1 VQATERFVI
10 SITYENIERETQHAR
25 RARPLSNETAP
36 VECDGL
42 ARRIPRRQNPGA
54 ILGRAVT
61 RLPVVAFLN
70 HLLEA
75 APWARE
81 RLMPF
86 AGRTWR
92 VELAPLPDLAF
103 VVREDGML
111 DASDAL
117 EPHLVVTLT
126 PAALPA
132 LARRDETVIRE
143 MTFTGDAEFAAALQY
158 LARHLEWD
166 VEEDLSRVVGDI
178 AAHRIAGGAR
188 DFVAWQ
194 KEAAV
199 RLGQN
204 FAEYLTEEAGVIA
217 PQAEVA
223 GFAHAVDD
231 LRDAVERLE
240 KRIARLE
247 QSKGRG
253 PAG

>member
-1 VQATERFVI
+1 M
-10 SITYENIERETQHAR
+10 
-25 RARPLSNETAP
+25 
-36 VECDGL
+36 
-42 ARRIPRRQNPGA
+42 PRRQNPGA

-61 RLPVVAFLN
+61 LLPIVAFLN

-81 RLMPF
+81 RLVPF

-103 VVREDGML
+103 VVRENGML

-132 LARRDETVIRE
+132 LARRDETALRE
-143 MTFTGDAEFAAALQY
+143 MTFTGDAELAAALQY

-166 VEEDLSRVVGDI
+166 VEEDLSRVVGDV

-217 PQAEVA
+217 PQAAVS
-223 GFAHAVDD
+223 GFARAVDD

-240 KRIARLE
+240 KRIAHLE
-247 QSKGRG
+247 QSRGRG
-253 PAG
+253 TPG

>member
-1 VQATERFVI
+1 M
-10 SITYENIERETQHAR
+10 
-25 RARPLSNETAP
+25 
-36 VECDGL
+36 
-42 ARRIPRRQNPGA
+42 
-54 ILGRAVT
+54 T
-61 RLPVVAFLN
+61 RLSVAAFLN

-75 APWARE
+75 APWARD
-81 RLMPF
+81 RLAPF

-103 VVREDGML
+103 VVRDDGML
-111 DASDAL
+111 GASEAL

-143 MTFTGDAEFAAALQY
+143 MTFTGDAELAAALQY

-166 VEEDLSRVVGDI
+166 VEEDLSRVVGDV

-194 KEAAV
+194 KEATV

-217 PQAEVA
+217 PQADVS
-223 GFAHAVDD
+223 GFARAVDD
-231 LRDAVERLE
+231 LRDAVDRLE
-240 KRIARLE
+240 KRIAHLE

-253 PAG
+253 TTG

>member
-1 VQATERFVI
+1 MP
-10 SITYENIERETQHAR
+10 SKK
-25 RARPLSNETAP
+25 TAP

-42 ARRIPRRQNPGA
+42 ARRIPRRRNRGA

-61 RLPVVAFLN
+61 SLPVVAFLN

-75 APWARE
+75 APWARD
-81 RLMPF
+81 RLAPF

-92 VELAPLPDLAF
+92 VELTPLPDLAF

-111 DASDAL
+111 GSSDAL

-132 LARRDETVIRE
+132 LARRDETVVRE
-143 MTFTGDAEFAAALQY
+143 MTFTGDAELAAALQY

-166 VEEDLSRVVGDI
+166 VEEDLSRVVGDV

-204 FAEYLTEEAGVIA
+204 FAEYLTEEANVIA

-223 GFAHAVDD
+223 GFARAVDD

-240 KRIARLE
+240 KRIAHLE

-253 PAG
+253 TTG

>member
-1 VQATERFVI
+1 MI
-10 SITYENIERETQHAR
+10 SA
-25 RARPLSNETAP
+25 S
-36 VECDGL
+36 
-42 ARRIPRRQNPGA
+42 
-54 ILGRAVT
+54 AVG
-61 RLPVVAFLN
+61 FLN

-92 VELAPLPDLAF
+92 VTLAPLPDLTF
-103 VVREDGML
+103 VVL
-111 DASDAL
+111 DTGLLDTSDAP

-132 LARRDETVIRE
+132 LARRDEALLRE
-143 MTFTGDAEFAAALQY
+143 MTFTGDAELAAALQY

-166 VEEDLSRVVGDI
+166 VEEDLSQVVGDV

-188 DFVAWQ
+188 DLVAWQ

-204 FAEYLTEEAGVIA
+204 FAEYLTEEADVIA
-217 PQAEVA
+217 PRAEVA
-223 GFAHAVDD
+223 AYARAVDD

-240 KRIARLE
+240 KRIAHLE
-247 QSKGRG
+247 ESKNREA
-253 PAG
+253 AG

>member
-1 VQATERFVI
+1 MVAT
-10 SITYENIERETQHAR
+10 T
-25 RARPLSNETAP
+25 
-36 VECDGL
+36 
-42 ARRIPRRQNPGA
+42 
-54 ILGRAVT
+54 
-61 RLPVVAFLN
+61 VVAFLN

-75 APWARE
+75 APWARN
-81 RLMPF
+81 RLAPF

-92 VELAPLPDLAF
+92 VELTPLPDLAF

-111 DASDAL
+111 GSSDAL

-132 LARRDETVIRE
+132 LARRDESVLHE
-143 MTFTGDAEFAAALQY
+143 MTFAGDAELAAALQY

-166 VEEDLSRVVGDI
+166 VEEDLSRVVGDV

-188 DFVAWQ
+188 EFVAWQ

-217 PQAEVA
+217 PKAEVA
-223 GFAHAVDD
+223 GFARAVDD

-240 KRIARLE
+240 KRIAHLE

-253 PAG
+253 TAG

>member
-1 VQATERFVI
+1 MVAT
-10 SITYENIERETQHAR
+10 S
-25 RARPLSNETAP
+25 
-36 VECDGL
+36 
-42 ARRIPRRQNPGA
+42 
-54 ILGRAVT
+54 
-61 RLPVVAFLN
+61 VVAFLN

-75 APWARE
+75 APWARD
-81 RLMPF
+81 RLAPF

-92 VELAPLPDLAF
+92 VELTPLPDLAF

-111 DASDAL
+111 GSSDAL

-132 LARRDETVIRE
+132 LARRDETVVRE
-143 MTFTGDAEFAAALQY
+143 MTFTGDAELAAALQY

-166 VEEDLSRVVGDI
+166 VEEDLSRVVGDV

-204 FAEYLTEEAGVIA
+204 FAEYLTEEANVIA

-223 GFAHAVDD
+223 GFARAVDD
-231 LRDAVERLE
+231 LRDAVARLE
-240 KRIARLE
+240 KRIAHLE

-253 PAG
+253 TTG

>member
-1 VQATERFVI
+1 MVAT
-10 SITYENIERETQHAR
+10 S
-25 RARPLSNETAP
+25 
-36 VECDGL
+36 
-42 ARRIPRRQNPGA
+42 
-54 ILGRAVT
+54 
-61 RLPVVAFLN
+61 VVAFLN

-75 APWARE
+75 APWARD
-81 RLMPF
+81 RLAPF

-92 VELAPLPDLAF
+92 VELTPLPDLAF

-111 DASDAL
+111 GSSDAL

-132 LARRDETVIRE
+132 LARRDETVVRE
-143 MTFTGDAEFAAALQY
+143 MTFTGDAELAAALQY

-166 VEEDLSRVVGDI
+166 VEEDLSRVVGDV

-204 FAEYLTEEAGVIA
+204 FAEYLTEEANVIA

-223 GFAHAVDD
+223 GFARAVDD

-240 KRIARLE
+240 KRIAHLE

-253 PAG
+253 

>member
-1 VQATERFVI
+1 M
-10 SITYENIERETQHAR
+10 
-25 RARPLSNETAP
+25 
-36 VECDGL
+36 
-42 ARRIPRRQNPGA
+42 
-54 ILGRAVT
+54 T

-70 HLLEA
+70 HLLEP
-75 APWARE
+75 APWARD
-81 RLMPF
+81 RLAPF

-92 VELAPLPDLAF
+92 VELAPLPDLSL
-103 VVREDGML
+103 VVRENGML
-111 DASDAL
+111 DASDAP

-143 MTFTGDAEFAAALQY
+143 MTFTGDAELAAALQY

-166 VEEDLSRVVGDI
+166 VEEDLSRVVGDV

-194 KEAAV
+194 KEAAI

-223 GFAHAVDD
+223 GFARAVDD

-240 KRIARLE
+240 KRIAHLE
-247 QSKGRG
+247 QSKGRST
-253 PAG
+253 AG

>member
-1 VQATERFVI
+1 MLV
-10 SITYENIERETQHAR
+10 SAR
-25 RARPLSNETAP
+25 LPRPA
-36 VECDGL
+36 GL
-42 ARRIPRRQNPGA
+42 AKLPGRGRPGA
-54 ILGRAVT
+54 ILPRAVT
-61 RLPVVAFLN
+61 SLPASAFLN

-75 APWARE
+75 APWARD
-81 RLMPF
+81 RLVPF

-92 VELAPLPDLAF
+92 VALAPLPDLAF
-103 VVREDGML
+103 VVREDGLL

-143 MTFTGDAEFAAALQY
+143 MTFTGDAELAAALQY

-166 VEEDLSRVVGDI
+166 VEEDLSRVVGDV
-178 AAHRIAGGAR
+178 AAHRIASGAR

-194 KEAAV
+194 KEAAL

-217 PQAEVA
+217 AQAEVA
-223 GFAHAVDD
+223 GFARAVDD

-240 KRIARLE
+240 KRIAHLE
-247 QSKGRG
+247 QAKDRG
-253 PAG
+253 TVG

>member
-1 VQATERFVI
+1 VTPA
-10 SITYENIERETQHAR
+10 
-25 RARPLSNETAP
+25 PL
-36 VECDGL
+36 
-42 ARRIPRRQNPGA
+42 
-54 ILGRAVT
+54 
-61 RLPVVAFLN
+61 VAFLN
-70 HLLEA
+70 YLLDA

-81 RLMPF
+81 RLAPF
-86 AGRTWR
+86 AGKSWR
-92 VELAPLPDLAF
+92 VELAPLPDLSF
-103 VVREDGML
+103 VVRENGML

-132 LARRDETVIRE
+132 LARRDETAIRE
-143 MTFTGDAEFAAALQY
+143 MTFAGDAELAAALQY

-166 VEEDLSRVVGDI
+166 VEEDLSRIVGDV

-194 KEAAV
+194 KEATV

-217 PQAEVA
+217 PQAAVA
-223 GFAHAVDD
+223 GFVRAVDD

-240 KRIARLE
+240 KRIAHLE
-247 QSKGRG
+247 QSRSRG
-253 PAG
+253 AAE

>member
-1 VQATERFVI
+1 M
-10 SITYENIERETQHAR
+10 
-25 RARPLSNETAP
+25 L
-36 VECDGL
+36 C
-42 ARRIPRRQNPGA
+42 
-54 ILGRAVT
+54 RAVT
-61 RLPVVAFLN
+61 SLPVIAFLN
-70 HLLEA
+70 HLLEN
-75 APWARE
+75 APWARD

-92 VELAPLPDLAF
+92 VSLAPLPDLAF
-103 VVREDGML
+103 AVREDGML
-111 DASDAL
+111 GSSDAL

-132 LARRDETVIRE
+132 LARRDESVLRE
-143 MTFTGDAEFAAALQY
+143 MTFAGDAELAAALQY

-166 VEEDLSRVVGDI
+166 VEEDLSRVVGDV

-223 GFAHAVDD
+223 GFARTVDD

-240 KRIARLE
+240 KRIAHLE

>member
-1 VQATERFVI
+1 MTPA
-10 SITYENIERETQHAR
+10 
-25 RARPLSNETAP
+25 PL
-36 VECDGL
+36 
-42 ARRIPRRQNPGA
+42 
-54 ILGRAVT
+54 
-61 RLPVVAFLN
+61 VAFLN
-70 HLLEA
+70 HLLDA
-75 APWARE
+75 APWARD
-81 RLMPF
+81 RLAPF

-92 VELAPLPDLAF
+92 VELAPLPDLSF
-103 VVREDGML
+103 VVRENGML

-143 MTFTGDAEFAAALQY
+143 MTFAGDAELAAALQY

-166 VEEDLSRVVGDI
+166 VEEDLSRVVGDV

-223 GFAHAVDD
+223 GFARAVDD
-231 LRDAVERLE
+231 LRDAVDRLE
-240 KRIARLE
+240 KRIAHLE

-253 PAG
+253 TAG

>member
-1 VQATERFVI
+1 MVAT
-10 SITYENIERETQHAR
+10 S
-25 RARPLSNETAP
+25 
-36 VECDGL
+36 
-42 ARRIPRRQNPGA
+42 
-54 ILGRAVT
+54 
-61 RLPVVAFLN
+61 VVAFLN

-75 APWARE
+75 APWARD
-81 RLMPF
+81 RLAPF

-92 VELAPLPDLAF
+92 VELTPLPDLAF

-111 DASDAL
+111 GASDAL

-132 LARRDETVIRE
+132 LTQRDESVLRE
-143 MTFTGDAEFAAALQY
+143 MTFTGDAELAAALQY

-166 VEEDLSRVVGDI
+166 VEEDLSRVVGDV

-204 FAEYLTEEAGVIA
+204 FAEYLTEEANVIA

-223 GFAHAVDD
+223 GFARAVDD
-231 LRDAVERLE
+231 LRDTVERLE
-240 KRIARLE
+240 KRIAHLE

-253 PAG
+253 TAG

>member
-1 VQATERFVI
+1 MVAT
-10 SITYENIERETQHAR
+10 S
-25 RARPLSNETAP
+25 
-36 VECDGL
+36 
-42 ARRIPRRQNPGA
+42 
-54 ILGRAVT
+54 
-61 RLPVVAFLN
+61 VVAFLN

-75 APWARE
+75 APWARD
-81 RLMPF
+81 RLAPF
-86 AGRTWR
+86 AGQTWR
-92 VELAPLPDLAF
+92 VELTPLPDLAF

-111 DASDAL
+111 GSSDAL

-132 LARRDETVIRE
+132 LARRDETVVRE
-143 MTFTGDAEFAAALQY
+143 MTFTGDAELAAALQY

-166 VEEDLSRVVGDI
+166 VEEDLSRVVGDV

-204 FAEYLTEEAGVIA
+204 FAEYLTEEANVIA

-223 GFAHAVDD
+223 GFARAVDD
-231 LRDAVERLE
+231 LRDAVARLE
-240 KRIARLE
+240 KRIAHLE

-253 PAG
+253 TTG